1 MFAARY
7 GHGRVV
13 ELLLQRG
20 ADANLQDSDGG
31 TALICGPSATAVSGW
46 SSRLRGAEINKQ
58 SSTGRTALMLAA
70 GHGQQIRSFLRRVAA
85 RRTAKRLTSSIN

>member
-31 TALICGPSATAVSGW
+31 TALIWAVGY
-46 SSRLRGAEINKQ
+46 
-58 SSTGRTALMLAA
+58 GRE
-70 GHGQQIRSFLRRVAA
+70 RVVEQA
-85 RRTAKRLTSSIN
+85 